1 VLTALR
7 QRRNR
12 PLLHGC
18 VLVWLLSWLALL
30 VSAACLM
37 PPASQAAPAAMAYCP
52 AEQSVSHKEHAPRA
66 DCSLKLCLDS
76 PSGPGFVFGAE
87 PPQPPAVI
95 PWLFLLIGLWLHP
108 LRTAPPARPPD
119 PPAGRRIPLIYRYC
133 TLLN

>member
-1 VLTALR
+1 MLVL
-7 QRRNR
+7 
-12 PLLHGC
+12 
-18 VLVWLLSWLALL
+18 LLSWLALL
-30 VSAACLM
+30 VSAVCLM
-37 PPASQAAPAAMAYCP
+37 PPAPQAAPAAMAYCP
-52 AEQSVSHKEHAPRA
+52 AEQSVSHKEHAPRV

-95 PWLFLLIGLWLHP
+95 PWLFLLVGLWLRP

-119 PPAGRRIPLIYRYC
+119 PPAGRWIPLIYRYC